1 MPQGQTA
8 MPSQNNLL
16 IPAQLASRERHGS
29 VLMVSPEHYDISYVI
44 NPFMEG
50 QLGSVD
56 KALAGKQWQALRE
69 TYEKLGYSVAV
80 IEGVSGQPDMVFAAN
95 QSLAFLNASGERTVV
110 LSRMNSIYRRGE
122 VQHFA
127 SWYEA
132 QGYQVITLDGG
143 CFEGTGDAR
152 WHPGR
157 RLLYVGYG
165 YRTDERGV
173 QSLRQALDVP
183 VMALQLVDPRFY
195 HLDTAFAPL
204 DEVTALFVKEAFT
217 TEGIAILRAMFPRL
231 VAVPLA
237 EAIEGLSCN
246 GHSPD
251 GQHYLVQAGNKV
263 THKAVSSLGYTVLEV
278 DTSEFI
284 KSGGSVYCMKI
295 MLP

>member
-1 MPQGQTA
+1 MTSP
-8 MPSQNNLL
+8 NNSV
-16 IPAQLASRERHGS
+16 IPTQFSSRERYGS

-50 QLGSVD
+50 MLGSVD
-56 KALAGKQWQALRE
+56 QALACTQWQALRE
-69 TYEKLGYSVAV
+69 VYEGLGYSVSV
-80 IEGVSGQPDMVFAAN
+80 IEGVHGQPDMVFAAN

-110 LSRMNSIYRRGE
+110 MARMNSPYRRGE
-122 VQHFA
+122 IQHFV

-132 QGYQVITLDGG
+132 QGYQVIMLDDG

-173 QSLRQALDVP
+173 DGLRQRLDVP

-217 TEGIAILRAMFPRL
+217 SEGIAILRAMFPRL

-251 GQHYLVQAGNKV
+251 DRHYLVQAGNKV
-263 THKAVSSLGYTVLEV
+263 TNKAVSALGYTVIEV

-284 KSGGSVYCMKI
+284 KSGGSVYCMKM